1 MRSSLFLIVFL
12 SSLRVGIAQVSIAS
26 GSAFTATGKI
36 ATNTDI
42 INRSSKADFSN
53 AAITLTSTASS
64 TLSTNKLI
72 EKVHGLI
79 VDGGGRYTIKGLWSI
94 TDSLILTNG
103 KIFVPATA
111 GDELGYEGTQ
121 DIATGS
127 DASFIN
133 GRFFMQGIGPRTFP
147 IGNVDGYF
155 PVRLDNVSEANV
167 FLGFEAIKGDPNLDF
182 SQLIGIND
190 LLRDRFWKMT
200 VRGSSFTGSPISISA
215 NQLSSFLL
223 SGQAG
228 SATILESDA
237 SKNVTDLG
245 GVTASD
251 FVVTTAKASP
261 TGEIYALAKKE
272 GVALKIGE
280 LLTPNGD
287 GKNNVLKISNIELF
301 PVNTVTLID
310 RYGVPVHKWTG
321 FKNYS
326 TTDSKQDFD
335 FTTLA
340 IGNYICVVQYTD
352 PRTGPAKVTQ
362 MITVLK

>member
-147 IGNVDGYF
+147 IG
-155 PVRLDNVSEANV
+155 
-167 FLGFEAIKGDPNLDF
+167 K
-182 SQLIGIND
+182 
-190 LLRDRFWKMT
+190 
-200 VRGSSFTGSPISISA
+200 
-215 NQLSSFLL
+215 
-223 SGQAG
+223 
-228 SATILESDA
+228 
-237 SKNVTDLG
+237 
-245 GVTASD
+245 
-251 FVVTTAKASP
+251 
-261 TGEIYALAKKE
+261 
-272 GVALKIGE
+272 
-280 LLTPNGD
+280 
-287 GKNNVLKISNIELF
+287 
-301 PVNTVTLID
+301 
-310 RYGVPVHKWTG
+310 
-321 FKNYS
+321 
-326 TTDSKQDFD
+326 
-335 FTTLA
+335 
-340 IGNYICVVQYTD
+340 
-352 PRTGPAKVTQ
+352 
-362 MITVLK
+362 